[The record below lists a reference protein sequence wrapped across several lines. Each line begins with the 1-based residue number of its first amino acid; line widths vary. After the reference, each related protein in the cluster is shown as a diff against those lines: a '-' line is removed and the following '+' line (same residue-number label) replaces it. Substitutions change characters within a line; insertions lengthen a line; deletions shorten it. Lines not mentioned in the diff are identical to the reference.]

1 LVNVFLIPGT
11 ELHLKSI
18 RDGVSLGLIEDALRS
33 EEKEK
38 LRRIYE
44 NKPIRLWGALP
55 SLRSTWEVMNVGDIA
70 LFSPRGSGCYKYYGE
85 VALKLQN
92 KDLARK
98 MRELI
103 WEKEGE
109 KYEYIFFVKDVR
121 EISVRKEK
129 INGLA
134 GYKGIRVP
142 TRLMRVA
149 SSEAVKAII
158 NFLKLYAVGEV
169 EEEEERPGEISKPSI
184 PSHRELRDMILRVGE
199 LEGFEA
205 QKEFPIDRERLDC
218 IWKRRG
224 RVKPDV
230 SFEVQKGGD
239 FYGALVKL
247 KEAWDKWGCVS
258 VLVTTEEYIEEAKRW
273 LGRAFH
279 EMEKDARVVHWTKIK
294 EWLEAL
300 EIRRRIRDEIRI

>member
-1 LVNVFLIPGT
+1 MVNVYLIPGT

-18 RDGVSLGLIEDALRS
+18 RDGISLGLIEDVLRS
-33 EEKEK
+33 EEKEM
-38 LRRIYE
+38 LQRIYQD
-44 NKPIRLWGALP
+44 KQIRVWGTLP
-55 SLRSTWEVMNVGDIA
+55 SLKSTWEAMEVGDIV

-85 VALKLQN
+85 IAWKIQN

-98 MRELI
+98 MEELF
-103 WEKEGE
+103 WKKEGE
-109 KYEYIFFVKDVR
+109 KYEYIFFMKNFR
-121 EISVRKEK
+121 EISIGKEK
-129 INGLA
+129 INSLA
-134 GYKGIRVP
+134 GYNGTRVP
-142 TRLMRVA
+142 MKLMRVA
-149 SSEAVKAII
+149 SSDAVKRII
-158 NFLKLYAVGEV
+158 NFLNLYPRDEV
-169 EEEEERPGEISKPSI
+169 EEKERRKEV
-184 PSHRELRDMILRVGE
+184 PSHREIRDMIHRVGE

-205 QKEFPIDRERLDC
+205 QKEFPIDRERLDG

-279 EMEKDARVVHWTKIK
+279 EMEKDARVIHWSKIK
-294 EWLEAL
+294 ECLKHWRSE
-300 EIRRRIRDEIRI
+300 EK